1 MAYRIGLTLKVE
13 PAIFGRGWRRLG
25 ALEEHLPD
33 IFVHR
38 AEKP

>member
-13 PAIFGRGWRRLG
+13 AAVFGQGWQRLA

-33 IFVHR
+33 IIVCR